1 MTNYFKG
8 SHMFARLIRLVAQ
21 LRGLGTRNQNAMQP
35 KRGEGFG
42 IGGPLRLSRLFNLF
56 GGQMKLTMFART
68 ISYSMIALAGL
79 MVSSAVRAQDGEA
92 AAKASGCLVC
102 HAIDKQK
109 MGPAYKNVAMQFKG
123 DPDAVAKLTGIV
135 TEGKKHPKVSASAD
149 QVKTIVSWIL
159 TLGG

>member
-1 MTNYFKG
+1 MVAPRFDR
-8 SHMFARLIRLVAQ
+8 FA
-21 LRGLGTRNQNAMQP
+21 GTRNQNAMPP
-35 KRGEGFG
+35 KRGEDCGVD
-42 IGGPLRLSRLFNLF
+42 GPPPFAKSSTRLEIK
-56 GGQMKLTMFART
+56 MKLAMFARA
-68 ISYSMIALAGL
+68 IGWSMIAMAGL

-109 MGPAYKNVAMQFKG
+109 MGPSYRTVAAQFKG
-123 DPDAVAKLTGIV
+123 DPDAAAKLTGIV

-149 QVKTIVSWIL
+149 QVKSIVNWIL